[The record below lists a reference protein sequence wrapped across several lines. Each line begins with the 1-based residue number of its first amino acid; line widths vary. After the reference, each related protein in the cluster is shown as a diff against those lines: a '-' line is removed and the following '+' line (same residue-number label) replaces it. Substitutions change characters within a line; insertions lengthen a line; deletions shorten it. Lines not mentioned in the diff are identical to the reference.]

1 MKRGSSVE
9 TKQIAERLCALERTK
24 RDLFYSG
31 KGLYPSWKEKIHDK
45 LWIELSN
52 DMDTWFIWKRYSDQ
66 ARPFFK
72 TIPKK
77 LLSFREIEKML
88 SNQPWICT

>member
-9 TKQIAERLCALERTK
+9 TKQIAERLYALERTK
-24 RDLFYSG
+24 RDLYC
-31 KGLYPSWKEKIHDK
+31 KEKIHDK

-52 DMDTWFIWKRYSDQ
+52 DMTTWLIWKRYSDQ

-88 SNQPWICT
+88 SNQPWICA